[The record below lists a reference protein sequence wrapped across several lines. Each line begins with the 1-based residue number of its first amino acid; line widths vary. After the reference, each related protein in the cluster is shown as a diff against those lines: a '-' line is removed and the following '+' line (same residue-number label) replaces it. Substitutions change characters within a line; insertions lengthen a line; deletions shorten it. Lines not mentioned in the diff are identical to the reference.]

1 MKLKE
6 QMFELIREWQESKLF
21 KKDFLADKNISIA
34 KFDYWLKKH
43 QSITKEHNS
52 SAHQF
57 TQPDFTAITLPQ
69 VSDEVKLTKIIELKT
84 ASGIE
89 LTIFEKC

>member
-6 QMFELIREWQESKLF
+6 QMFGLIGDWQESKLY

-43 QSITKEHNS
+43 QSTTEDPNS
-52 SAHQF
+52 SVPELV
-57 TQPDFTAITLPQ
+57 QPDFRAITLP
-69 VSDEVKLTKIIELKT
+69 EVPVKMELTKILELKT